1 MVSPGYFYLQKI
13 EGLREFIICTAYIAL
28 RKRTHTLWSKSISM
42 ELNFQRRREDQSFD
56 GGNCIS
62 NQSFSNHLL
71 HAIPLCNQKKFI
83 SNASS
88 EGSIINGIF
97 AQIIISTKPSL
108 RNWVLELF
116 WGDETEMRCPLHKWT
131 AFQDFSWPM
140 RMLPIFRKW
149 FFSFW
154 FIQNS
159 RLKQNSIA
167 FGAGQ
172 RGNSISI

>member
-1 MVSPGYFYLQKI
+1 MVLNGYFHLQKI

-88 EGSIINGIF
+88 QGSIIRWHFCSNHH
-97 AQIIISTKPSL
+97 
-108 RNWVLELF
+108 
-116 WGDETEMRCPLHKWT
+116 LHKETLSQKLGFIALLRGWNGNEMST
-131 AFQDFSWPM
+131 AQMD
-140 RMLPIFRKW
+140 
-149 FFSFW
+149 SFPR
-154 FIQNS
+154 F
-159 RLKQNSIA
+159 LLA
-167 FGAGQ
+167 D
-172 RGNSISI
+172 GNAAHL